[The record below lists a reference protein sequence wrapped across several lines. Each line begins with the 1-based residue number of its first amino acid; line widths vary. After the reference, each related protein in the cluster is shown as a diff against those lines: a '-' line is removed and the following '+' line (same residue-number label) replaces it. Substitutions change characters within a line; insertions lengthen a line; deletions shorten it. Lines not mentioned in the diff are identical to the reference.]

1 MADAC
6 RLSHRIRTSCPRCGA
21 VSRIYDSPWA
31 VPFLR
36 RNEIAMPV
44 DGVGESPDELGRPA

>member
-1 MADAC
+1 
-6 RLSHRIRTSCPRCGA
+6 
-21 VSRIYDSPWA
+21 

>member
-1 MADAC
+1 V
-6 RLSHRIRTSCPRCGA
+6 GA
-21 VSRIYDSPWA
+21 A
-31 VPFLR
+31 VLR